1 MDVTLD
7 RVEDNLVR
15 TDDKWVIFMDSNA
28 YNELWG
34 KGPFGSTRQKTRG
47 TKLARWI
54 EGNDVRI
61 HNDPSMPTFIRPVP
75 GGGVNGYQ
83 SSSIDVCL
91 SSEVD
96 IVGWSTV
103 DGVRPYDHLLIE
115 AMAVTDKA
123 SIKVKRVYTRIKD
136 KPAYYDDLKSA
147 ASDWYHDLPD
157 FMLAMDID
165 VAIADVVDKIKT
177 GKDTSMAVQ
186 KATEVMKQLTDEGK
200 AVIALSLDMRGAFS
214 NARHDV
220 ICTTVEEMCG
230 SPVLF
235 NLVSSYLHRRRCF
248 YKGKMRLSMSFSGT
262 PQGGVVS
269 PCVYRI
275 FHTVL
280 MGIIESCSTDDVRL
294 IPIVYADDTLVILS
308 GDNDQAVVEA
318 VGRLL
323 DTLAEQL
330 PALGLNISEEKS
342 VLLGDKAF
350 IERYDCVRGIKVRP
364 AIGYLGMRLTLGGSW
379 LPHFE
384 EAVAR
389 ARREIEMCRRL
400 VGKDGCSALSPKGR
414 EVIRNHITGVLAYGL
429 VCWGDRLR
437 FKTTR
442 DRISAVDLR
451 LEKVLLGVPGTAN
464 PGLCALLSDRKATIY
479 ERLCVRYASLWLRG
493 LPPSPKWWG
502 TVVKQPYP
510 VKGTVDHTVTNA
522 TPLPR
527 GWVHIGN
534 GCEVTG
540 TITEGLAGGKVI
552 FPEVEVV
559 IYTDGSRT
567 PAVDDNDDDTTRV
580 GAGYYSDSELIG
592 NGRVKLPHFANIAQ
606 AESLAVLEAMRK
618 AAESGGFST
627 ILIASDSQAI
637 LKSLLSR
644 RKSQLSSDIVD
655 LALSADIDFR
665 FIWVRGHAG
674 STGNSIADGMARSG
688 SIVGTFRT
696 VPIPGSH
703 LRELVSQS

>member
-1 MDVTLD
+1 MVMS
-7 RVEDNLVR
+7 RE
-15 TDDKWVIFMDSNA
+15 
-28 YNELWG
+28 
-34 KGPFGSTRQKTRG
+34 
-47 TKLARWI
+47 
-54 EGNDVRI
+54 
-61 HNDPSMPTFIRPVP
+61 
-75 GGGVNGYQ
+75 
-83 SSSIDVCL
+83 
-91 SSEVD
+91 
-96 IVGWSTV
+96 
-103 DGVRPYDHLLIE
+103 
-115 AMAVTDKA
+115 
-123 SIKVKRVYTRIKD
+123 
-136 KPAYYDDLKSA
+136 
-147 ASDWYHDLPD
+147 
-157 FMLAMDID
+157 
-165 VAIADVVDKIKT
+165 
-177 GKDTSMAVQ
+177 KDTSMAVQ

-220 ICTTVEEMCG
+220 ICTTVEEMC
-230 SPVLF
+230 SWMLW
-235 NLVSSYLHRRRCF
+235 LSS
-248 YKGKMRLSMSFSGT
+248 S
-262 PQGGVVS
+262 
-269 PCVYRI
+269 
-275 FHTVL
+275 
-280 MGIIESCSTDDVRL
+280 
-294 IPIVYADDTLVILS
+294 
-308 GDNDQAVVEA
+308 
-318 VGRLL
+318 
-323 DTLAEQL
+323 

-350 IERYDCVRGIKVRP
+350 IERYDCVRGIKR
-364 AIGYLGMRLTLGGSW
+364 
-379 LPHFE
+379 
-384 EAVAR
+384 
-389 ARREIEMCRRL
+389 
-400 VGKDGCSALSPKGR
+400 KDGCSALSPKGR

-451 LEKVLLGVPGTAN
+451 LEKR
-464 PGLCALLSDRKATIY
+464 S
-479 ERLCVRYASLWLRG
+479 S
-493 LPPSPKWWG
+493 PSPKWWG

-534 GCEVTG
+534 GREVTG

-655 LALSADIDFR
+655 LALSTDIDFR

-696 VPIPGSH
+696 VPVPGSH
-703 LRELVSQS
+703 LRELVSQSVRTRLPLSTHWQEIKNKTIRSFITSNHHLAIFGAFYPVSYASACLTSHIWPTQDRSLQVKE